1 MFPDRN
7 QRFATTKSVA
17 GYFLSQVKSI
27 RVEKRVNEIVN
38 RLNKTKEDKGRVDLR
53 GEREERDRLEREDQ
67 KALAREQKKKEK
79 MEADRK
85 AKEAEER

>member
-1 MFPDRN
+1 MLNDEIGRSLFVH
-7 QRFATTKSVA
+7 F
-17 GYFLSQVKSI
+17 SQVRSI

-38 RLNKTKEDKGRVDLR
+38 RLNKTKDDKGRVDLR

-79 MEADRK
+79 EEADRK